1 MQERN
6 TAMREKDKTPQPPT
20 KRPWKRPALRPAG
33 TVGDLLQGG
42 GGKLSPSPKDSG
54 EERKVPGTDG

>member
-1 MQERN
+1 
-6 TAMREKDKTPQPPT
+6 MREKEKTPQTPS
-20 KRPWKRPALRPAG
+20 KRPWIRPALRPAG
-33 TVGDLLQGG
+33 TVGELLQGG